1 MPDNNRRSGRL
12 TAELEVTDRASKP
25 VRVYQNGFLTLQ
37 QQFATQHCRH
47 HRDLPCRSNAAFFL
61 SPLAAVGCL
70 SVLGRSDESDPCH
83 APRGKSERTQLNQR
97 CYAPEGPGDRDG
109 VNLKFFNPS
118 ASALPPSDCRCRH
131 TIHRWFVSAKK
142 LATSPAASAQK
153 VYILHKKPSLSG
165 TLCAK
170 PVHSGGGAD
179 LLHRVQRNPAGGPQA
194 GRARDHIGWRPLVAR
209 PTCLSAVGRVLG
221 ARQSEDRGRL
231 CLYRRLR
238 GRVRGGN
245 PGPRLPPVLCAEH
258 LQRRTDVRADSSDPG
273 GGAGDLRHCGTAG
286 KAAPALELRSAK
298 LEA

>member
-118 ASALPPSDCRCRH
+118 ASALPPSDCWCRH

-170 PVHSGGGAD
+170 PHKGEGST
-179 LLHRVQRNPAGGPQA
+179 P
-194 GRARDHIGWRPLVAR
+194 
-209 PTCLSAVGRVLG
+209 SM
-221 ARQSEDRGRL
+221 
-231 CLYRRLR
+231 RR
-238 GRVRGGN
+238 
-245 PGPRLPPVLCAEH
+245 
-258 LQRRTDVRADSSDPG
+258 
-273 GGAGDLRHCGTAG
+273 
-286 KAAPALELRSAK
+286 
-298 LEA
+298 